1 MDTIYS
7 VERGKR
13 AHQLTHVIIGLQ
25 ARLALPARLH
35 TNSPVRSV
43 WTSYSYIE
51 HLRPARVGLRS
62 DQFCLVL
69 LSNLSAK
76 QSQS

>member
-25 ARLALPARLH
+25 ARLALPARLY
-35 TNSPVRSV
+35 TNSPVRSICLDQLQLHR
-43 WTSYSYIE
+43 TSQTGSGRFE
-51 HLRPARVGLRS
+51 V
-62 DQFCLVL
+62 
-69 LSNLSAK
+69 
-76 QSQS
+76 